1 MTPLARLGRYSYWII
16 GISLTAATMTLLTQQ
31 ASSEEQQPPTEA
43 AQEAH
48 LVEQRQRGQIEGV
61 YLFQP
66 SLDASRIQV
75 EVRENRAT
83 LVGEVESHVQ
93 RDLAQ
98 ELAMS
103 IDGID
108 TVSNQLQVNPR
119 LTEDHHSSPAWGEQP
134 SDSALLAKVKT
145 RLLANI
151 NLPGTRIEI
160 DTQQGHVTLSGEV
173 DHRDQQELA
182 YYTTLNTQGVRSVES
197 TLNVTPKEE

>member
-61 YLFQP
+61 YLFHP
-66 SLDASRIQV
+66 SLDASTIQV

-151 NLPGTRIEI
+151 NLPGTRIEV

>member
-31 ASSEEQQPPTEA
+31 ASSEEQ
-43 AQEAH
+43 
-48 LVEQRQRGQIEGV
+48 
-61 YLFQP
+61 
-66 SLDASRIQV
+66 
-75 EVRENRAT
+75 
-83 LVGEVESHVQ
+83 
-93 RDLAQ
+93 
-98 ELAMS
+98 
-103 IDGID
+103 
-108 TVSNQLQVNPR
+108 VNPR
-119 LTEDHHSSPAWGEQP
+119 LTEDHHSSSAWSEQQ

-151 NLPGTRIEI
+151 NLPGARIAV